1 MTSADNLPPLTAMNS
16 ATASPTWRG
25 VGRPRSAK
33 SEESILQTTL
43 RILHDEGYAALTID
57 RVAASAKVSKSTIY
71 RRWPTKE
78 HLVLAVFDRLP
89 LATAPKGRSLEQD
102 LLTMAG
108 QFTRSMR
115 ESPIQSVLPRL
126 AGECVDNPALAEA
139 LVRVNTRR
147 REPMRAV
154 LQQAIARG
162 EIAADTD
169 IDLAIDLIQ
178 GAIVARTFF
187 MVQELSPAWIRNL
200 VRTLKS
206 GIGTTATGAA
216 KAPARLKRSPA

>member
-1 MTSADNLPPLTAMNS
+1 MNS
-16 ATASPTWRG
+16 PATPSAGRVG
-25 VGRPRSAK
+25 GRPRSAK
-33 SEESILQTTL
+33 SEQSIIQTTL
-43 RILHDEGYAALTID
+43 RILQEHGYAALTID

-78 HLVLAVFDRLP
+78 HLVLAVFERIP
-89 LATAPKGRSLEQD
+89 LAAAPKGRSLEED
-102 LLTMAG
+102 LLTMAA

-139 LVRVNTRR
+139 LVRVNTQR
-147 REPMRAV
+147 REPMRML

-162 EIAADTD
+162 EIEAATN

-178 GAIVARTFF
+178 GAIVSRVFL
-187 MVQELSPAWIRNL
+187 MVEELRPAWIREL
-200 VRTLKS
+200 VGVLKS
-206 GIGTTATGAA
+206 GFGR
-216 KAPARLKRSPA
+216 KAPPPRKRAGTAGKR